1 MKRPFKNMEV
11 DFILIANN
19 FNFYF
24 CCLGSETIDVEYDS
38 DDNKA
43 KKKRKLSQSVTG
55 AKPSPKMLLNPS
67 SVVNKQGT
75 KTASVSTSTMTKVG
89 KQPSTAGSVKAT
101 QKLMLPASASQVKL
115 LTKTV
120 SITQTVCQAKTILNY
135 KTVAAPAAVKVQTVM
150 SHTAPK
156 TQVKVA
162 VPSKNVLVPK
172 PSVSTSPSKPVTSPV
187 KAGITMSHLA
197 AKQRGKQT
205 TRFKPVPGTVKYKPV
220 TPATTAVTMATTSSN
235 ITTLTG

>member
-1 MKRPFKNMEV
+1 M
-11 DFILIANN
+11 
-19 FNFYF
+19 
-24 CCLGSETIDVEYDS
+24 EYDS

-67 SVVNKQGT
+67 VVNKQGT
-75 KTASVSTSTMTKVG
+75 KTASVSTSTMTKAG
-89 KQPSTAGSVKAT
+89 KQPSMAGNVKAT

-120 SITQTVCQAKTILNY
+120 SITQTVSQAKTILNY

-156 TQVKVA
+156 SQVKVA

-172 PSVSTSPSKPVTSPV
+172 PSVSTSPAKPVASPV
-187 KAGITMSHLA
+187 KTGITMSHIA

-205 TRFKPVPGTVKYKPV
+205 TRFKPVQGTVKYKPV
-220 TPATTAVTMATTSSN
+220 TPATMETTAVTIATTSSN
-235 ITTLTG
+235 IATLTG